1 MSKEG
6 VFRKGLRLFNCFDDE
21 YGGLEILVRHVLFK
35 EMLEDITGHKANI
48 VSYVKER
55 DYYKYYFNVSRE
67 ELEGFKAAISGKLT
81 VNQCF
86 GTSFTDND
94 EIVVIE
100 D

>member
-1 MSKEG
+1 M
-6 VFRKGLRLFNCFDDE
+6 
-21 YGGLEILVRHVLFK
+21 EILVRHIPLK
-35 EMLEDITGHKANI
+35 ELLEDITRYEADSAH
-48 VSYVKER
+48 YVKER

-67 ELEGFKAAISGKLT
+67 ELEGFKAAINGKLT

-94 EIVVIE
+94 KIVVIE